1 MATNSKIIKQKYAE
15 GFNSQMINLF
25 KELTLM
31 YPDNKDFKYILT
43 QVRLISNTTYELPIQ
58 TYEMNFKPYRDHLNQ
73 RNEQFFLEF
82 NLQNTPLKDL
92 DYLKEIWKTTTDK
105 TKDAMWRYFVIL
117 DKLSMKYHGL

>member
-1 MATNSKIIKQKYAE
+1 MATVSKVIRQKYAE
-15 GFNSQMINLF
+15 GFNSQLINLF

-43 QVRLISNTTYELPIQ
+43 QIRLISSTTFELPIQ
-58 TYEMNFKPYRDHLNQ
+58 TYEMNFKDYRTHLNEK
-73 RNEQFFLEF
+73 NENFFLEF

-92 DYLKEIWKTTTDK
+92 DYLKEIWKTTSDK
-105 TKDAMWRYFVIL
+105 TKQAMWRYFFIL